1 MSPKTAARSGL
12 SWAKMNANKS
22 RLSSPNSSWRN
33 QSQWLSL
40 SIAKII
46 SPFCSNLVRHSAARV
61 IAAIASIEVPKGSW
75 ADLLPF
81 LQQTCVSPT
90 VAHREV
96 GSYILFTVLESI
108 VEGFQSQL
116 NGLFSL
122 FSNLLKDPESLE
134 VRITTVRALGVIAQ
148 YIDADDKAELK
159 SFQALLPSMIQ
170 VIGQS
175 VEAGNENAARQLFDV
190 LETLLILVRSD
201 LFRSRFSI

>member
-1 MSPKTAARSGL
+1 M
-12 SWAKMNANKS
+12 
-22 RLSSPNSSWRN
+22 
-33 QSQWLSL
+33 
-40 SIAKII
+40 
-46 SPFCSNLVRHSAARV
+46 
-61 IAAIASIEVPKGSW
+61 IAAIASIEIPKGSW
-75 ADLLPF
+75 TDLLPF

-116 NGLFSL
+116 NGLFAL
-122 FSNLLKDPESLE
+122 FSNLLKDPESIE

-148 YIDADDKAELK
+148 YIDSDDKAELK

-190 LETLLILVRSD
+190 LETLLILVRLASPQ
-201 LFRSRFSI
+201 LRVYL

>member
-1 MSPKTAARSGL
+1 MS
-12 SWAKMNANKS
+12 AKKS
-22 RLSSPNSSWRN
+22 RLSSPNLSWQK

-46 SPFCSNLVRHSAARV
+46 SPFYSNLVRHSAARV

-81 LQQTCVSPT
+81 L
-90 VAHREV
+90 
-96 GSYILFTVLESI
+96 LFTVLESI

-116 NGLFSL
+116 NGLFAL

-159 SFQALLPSMIQ
+159 SFQALLPAMIQ

-201 LFRSRFSI
+201 LFQSRVFI